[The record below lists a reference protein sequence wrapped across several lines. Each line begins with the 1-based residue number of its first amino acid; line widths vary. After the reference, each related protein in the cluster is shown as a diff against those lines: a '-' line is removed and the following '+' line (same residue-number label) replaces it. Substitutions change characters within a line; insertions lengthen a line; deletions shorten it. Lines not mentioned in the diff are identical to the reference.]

1 MISEFNVSEI
11 AIYCPRRAMNQFYM
25 KNLKKVRLVDDSNEL
40 IGKYLSMF
48 DSRVESLVQIR
59 DIPPKLILIYS
70 WTFGVEIKGRC
81 LEYAEFNKSKIITIE
96 EISRS

>member
-1 MISEFNVSEI
+1 
-11 AIYCPRRAMNQFYM
+11 MNQFY
-25 KNLKKVRLVDDSNEL
+25 KKVRLVDDSNEL

-70 WTFGVEIKGRC
+70 WIFGVEIKGRC